1 MHFAL
6 HLRGERTGGELHFWQ
21 PPLRSSSQTFP
32 CNCLNMRRD
41 EKGVLT
47 ATATRAKL
55 ISDSRTSL
63 SCGGMEKSGEDT
75 QVPIYQGT
83 VLPHPTSEL
92 CYVQFLSRIHSK
104 AWKAKCMRAWKTI
117 KTEGSFQSAEQPLAI
132 CFKGRKELSKM
143 RGKKKRIIMQAGI
156 PLWPSLQSGS
166 GSSQLLLQM
175 VGWHWTRK
183 RPKHKGRLETD

>member
-1 MHFAL
+1 
-6 HLRGERTGGELHFWQ
+6 
-21 PPLRSSSQTFP
+21 
-32 CNCLNMRRD
+32 MRRD

-143 RGKKKRIIMQAGI
+143 RGKKKKNNHAGRNT
-156 PLWPSLQSGS
+156 SLAFSPE
-166 GSSQLLLQM
+166 
-175 VGWHWTRK
+175 WIRK
-183 RPKHKGRLETD
+183 FTVALADGGMTLN